1 MGLAALIAVGR
12 GAEAGVRFS
21 RQPLAATL
29 AEMVSANAGAPRTSS
44 MGRLFDAAA
53 ALLGVCEDQTYEGQA
68 AMELEAL
75 VGFSDIL
82 PGGFR
87 LEQNVLDFRPLLSA
101 LLQPGLGARRGAT
114 LFHATL
120 IAGLAEWIGQYAK
133 QMGQTDV
140 VLGGGCFMNRI
151 LTEGLTQA
159 LRRRG
164 LSPWLAR
171 FVPANDGGIS
181 FGQAAL
187 ARAHLMA
194 ERRP

>member
-1 MGLAALIAVGR
+1 
-12 GAEAGVRFS
+12 
-21 RQPLAATL
+21 
-29 AEMVSANAGAPRTSS
+29 MVSANSGAPRTSS

-53 ALLGVCEDQTYEGQA
+53 ALLGVCEDQSYEGQA

-75 VGFSDIL
+75 VGFPDVL

-87 LEQNVLDFRPLLSA
+87 IEQNILDFRPLLSA
-101 LLQPGLGARRGAT
+101 LLEPGLGTRQGAA
-114 LFHATL
+114 LFHGTL

-140 VLGGGCFMNRI
+140 VLGGGCFMNRV
-151 LTEGLTQA
+151 LADGLTQA

-164 LSPWLAR
+164 LSPRLPR
-171 FVPANDGGIS
+171 LVPANDGGIS
-181 FGQAAL
+181 FGQAAI

-194 ERRP
+194 DRRP